1 MTIWRRHL
9 TGALCGAVLLA
20 RVPAAAQHD
29 VGFRVIVN
37 AGNSTSTIGR
47 EQLSQIFLKRVDK
60 WPNGAPADPID
71 LTPAAAPRVAFT
83 SAIHRKAVGAVRAF
97 WQQQIFS
104 GRDVP
109 PPEKD
114 SDRDVVAYIKEH
126 VGAVGYV
133 SADAE
138 LGAGVKVIEV
148 VGAR

>member
-1 MTIWRRHL
+1 MIRRHVFSV
-9 TGALCGAVLLA
+9 LCVSVLLA
-20 RVPAAAQHD
+20 STRAAAQHD
-29 VGFRVIVN
+29 AGFLVVVN
-37 AGNSTSTIGR
+37 AGNPATSISR

-60 WPNGAPADPID
+60 WPNGAQAEPVD
-71 LTPAAAPRVAFT
+71 LAPSAAPRVAFT
-83 SAIHRKAVGAVRAF
+83 TTVHRKAVGAVRAF

-114 SDRDVVAYIKEH
+114 NEHDVVAFIKEH

-138 LGAGVKVIEV
+138 LGPGVKAIGVQ
-148 VGAR
+148 GAR